1 MFFSISSTDFFWR
14 DFGLLM
20 RAGVLLTQVDCLL
33 LHAVG
38 LVTRVVGLLPVIILL
53 THARFHNY

>member
-20 RAGVLLTQVDCLL
+20 RAGVLLTQADCSL

-38 LVTRVVGLLPVIILL
+38 LVTRVVGLLPVVI
-53 THARFHNY
+53 